1 MTTPDRLPPN
11 RLPPNR
17 FPHVIVSG
25 RLPPPVDGMSRV
37 TALVLDRLR
46 DRLRGR
52 GDVEVAD
59 LSPGWNGGGL
69 GYHRRKIGRVLGA
82 MGRLAGGV
90 RRADRRF
97 YMPVDSGWGTLYT
110 AALAGTARLFGY
122 ERTLHHHSFATI
134 AEPTWRMR
142 LLTRIAGADCT
153 HVLLCPAMQM
163 RFQRIYPAA
172 RTCMTMSNAIFTP
185 PVPSPRP
192 PRGGPL
198 RIGHLSN
205 LCGDKGLDTLFALL
219 RGLQMAGVEAK
230 LLLAGPGLSQ
240 RDNAMVAAGLMAFD
254 GAVEYRG
261 PVSDAGKAAFY
272 RDIDVFVFPT
282 RYRNEAQPL
291 VLFEAMAAGV
301 PVLAHDRGC
310 IGSDVP
316 RDSLVPQG
324 ADFVAAA
331 LPILGAWD
339 ADREALAAASEQAL
353 TRARVAFEAGRSGLD
368 ALLDRIA
375 GPRPIPAAAVRAKR
389 RVVG

>member
-1 MTTPDRLPPN
+1 MTVQD
-11 RLPPNR
+11 R
-17 FPHVIVSG
+17 FPHVVVTG

-46 DRLRGR
+46 ERLRGR
-52 GDVEVAD
+52 GSVEVAD

-69 GYHRRKIGRVLGA
+69 GYHRRKIGRVLA
-82 MGRLAGGV
+82 TMGRLAGGV

-97 YMPVDSGWGTLYT
+97 YMPVDSGWGALYT
-110 AALAGTARLFGY
+110 TALAGTARLFGY

-134 AEPTWRMR
+134 AKPTWRMR
-142 LLTRIAGADCT
+142 LLTKVAGEDCT

-172 RTCMTMSNAIFTP
+172 RTCMTMSNAIFSP
-185 PVPSPRP
+185 PDAAPRR
-192 PRGGPL
+192 PRAAGPL

-205 LCGDKGLDTLFALL
+205 LCDDKGLDTLFTLL
-219 RGLQMAGVEAK
+219 RALQVAGVEAR
-230 LLLAGPGLSQ
+230 LVLAGPGLKPS
-240 RDNAMVAAGLMAFD
+240 DNAMIAAGLMAFD

-261 PVSDAGKAAFY
+261 PLGGADKDAFY

-301 PVLAHDRGC
+301 PVIAHDRGC
-310 IGSDVP
+310 IGSDIP
-316 RDSLVPQG
+316 RDGLVAQG

-331 LPILGAWD
+331 LPILSAWD
-339 ADREALAAASEQAL
+339 ADRDSLATASMQTL
-353 TRARVAFEAGRSGLD
+353 SRARVAFEAGRSGLD

-375 GPRPIPAAAVRAKR
+375 GPLPVPAATVRAKR
-389 RVVG
+389 RAVG

>member
-1 MTTPDRLPPN
+1 MERD
-11 RLPPNR
+11 R
-17 FPHVIVSG
+17 FPHVVVSG

-37 TALVLDRLR
+37 TALVLDRLTE
-46 DRLRGR
+46 RLRGR
-52 GDVEVAD
+52 GGVEVAD

-82 MGRLAGGV
+82 MGRLAGGL
-90 RRADRRF
+90 RRGTDRRF
-97 YMPVDSGWGTLYT
+97 YMPVDAGWGALYT

-134 AEPTWRMR
+134 AKPTWRMR
-142 LLTRIAGADCT
+142 LLTKVAGPDCT
-153 HVLLCPAMQM
+153 HVLLCPAMQL
-163 RFQRIYPAA
+163 RFQRTYPAA

-185 PVPSPRP
+185 PAPAPRP

-205 LCGDKGLDTLFALL
+205 LCDDKGLGTLFTLL
-219 RGLQMAGVEAK
+219 RHLQLAGVDAK
-230 LLLAGPGLSQ
+230 LVLAGPGLEQ
-240 RDNAMVAAGLMAFD
+240 RDNAMIAAGVMAFD

-261 PVSDAGKAAFY
+261 PVGGADKAAFY

-301 PVLAHDRGC
+301 PVVAHERGC
-310 IGSDVP
+310 IGSDIP
-316 RDSLVPQG
+316 REGLVAQDG
-324 ADFVAAA
+324 DFVAAA
-331 LPILGAWD
+331 LPILSAWD
-339 ADREALAAASEQAL
+339 ADREALASASEQAL
-353 TRARVAFEAGRSGLD
+353 TRSRVAFEAGRSGLD

-375 GPRPIPAAAVRAKR
+375 GPLPVAAAAVRAKR
-389 RVVG
+389 RVAG

>member
-1 MTTPDRLPPN
+1 MDRN
-11 RLPPNR
+11 RLP
-17 FPHVIVSG
+17 HVVVSG

-37 TALVLDRLR
+37 TALVLDRLTE
-46 DRLRGR
+46 RLRGR
-52 GDVEVAD
+52 GGVEVAD
-59 LSPGWNGGGL
+59 LSPGWNGGGF

-82 MGRLAGGV
+82 MGRLAGGL

-97 YMPVDSGWGTLYT
+97 YMPVDAGWGALYT

-122 ERTLHHHSFATI
+122 ERTLHHHSFAPI
-134 AEPTWRMR
+134 AKPTWRMR

-153 HVLLCPAMQM
+153 HVLLCPAMQL
-163 RFQRIYPAA
+163 RFQRTYPAA

-185 PVPSPRP
+185 PASEPRP
-192 PRGGPL
+192 SHGGPL

-205 LCGDKGLDTLFALL
+205 LCDDKGLGTLFTLL
-219 RGLQMAGVEAK
+219 RHLQLAGVDAK
-230 LLLAGPGLSQ
+230 LVLAGPGLDQ
-240 RDNAMVAAGLMAFD
+240 RDNAMIAAGLMAFD

-261 PVSDAGKAAFY
+261 PVSGADKAVFY

-301 PVLAHDRGC
+301 PVVAHERGC
-310 IGSDVP
+310 IGSDIP
-316 RDSLVPQG
+316 RDGLVTQDG
-324 ADFVAAA
+324 DFVAAA
-331 LPILGAWD
+331 LPILSAWD
-339 ADREALAAASEQAL
+339 ADRAALKEASEQAL

-375 GPRPIPAAAVRAKR
+375 GPLPVPAAAVRAKR
-389 RVVG
+389 RVAG